1 MIASRRH
8 LTIVLLIVA
17 VQGVRS
23 VLIVAVIGLAFG
35 LTARLR
41 RSLVPGML
49 THAALDLYALTAM

>member
-17 VQGVRS
+17 V
-23 VLIVAVIGLAFG
+23 IVLAFG

-49 THAALDLYALTAM
+49 AHAALDLYALTAM